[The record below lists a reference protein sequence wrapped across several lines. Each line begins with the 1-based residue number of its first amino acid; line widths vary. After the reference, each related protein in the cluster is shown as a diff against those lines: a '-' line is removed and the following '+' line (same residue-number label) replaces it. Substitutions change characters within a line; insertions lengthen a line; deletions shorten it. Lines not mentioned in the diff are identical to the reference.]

1 MTAHILDLLGDAGR
15 LVLHRCRILRR
26 GPLLNINVRVVVLM
40 LGAHHLRRLHL
51 DQALTRALLDLLV
64 EHLRGDM
71 HLLAHHLIACD
82 SVIANSVGILLRRS
96 AHVGAL
102 LWTRTHLLVMGQLAD
117 HSGALRCAEGAHV
130 CCG

>member
-15 LVLHRCRILRR
+15 LVLHRCRILRC
-26 GPLLNINVRVVVLM
+26 GSLFDIYVCVMVLM

-64 EHLRGDM
+64 EHLRGDV
-71 HLLAHHLIACD
+71 HLLARQMITGD
-82 SVIANSVGILLRRS
+82 SVVSTVMILLRRS
-96 AHVGAL
+96 THVSAL
-102 LWTRTHLLVMGQLAD
+102 LRTRTHLLIMGQLAY
-117 HSGALRCAEGAHV
+117 HSGALRCAEIAHV